1 MGAMAFPI
9 KGVASGRAG
18 RYLAYQG
25 IGCFI
30 IRVAGKTPYGSF
42 QSGILSGEIGGGLL
56 ADLRH
61 N

>member
-1 MGAMAFPI
+1 MGAMAFLI
-9 KGVASGRAG
+9 KGVESGRAG

-25 IGCFI
+25 IGWFI

-56 ADLRH
+56 ADL
-61 N
+61 

>member
-9 KGVASGRAG
+9 KGAESDRTG

-25 IGCFI
+25 IGWFI
-30 IRVAGKTPYGSF
+30 IRVAGETPYGSF

-56 ADLRH
+56 TDL
-61 N
+61 